1 MEEGRERHS
10 PTIQSI
16 QTWREWKIVQI
27 TPPIKERGTSNE
39 AWLKEDGGGGA
50 LKRFP
55 ATMAAFRIVYITLW
69 VLLGIDGRVL
79 LGHEDGSIIVAGEG
93 GVMMMSGERTL
104 G

>member
-1 MEEGRERHS
+1 MERMENCSNYPSNQGTRNEQRGVAEGG
-10 PTIQSI
+10 P
-16 QTWREWKIVQI
+16 
-27 TPPIKERGTSNE
+27 
-39 AWLKEDGGGGA
+39 GGGA